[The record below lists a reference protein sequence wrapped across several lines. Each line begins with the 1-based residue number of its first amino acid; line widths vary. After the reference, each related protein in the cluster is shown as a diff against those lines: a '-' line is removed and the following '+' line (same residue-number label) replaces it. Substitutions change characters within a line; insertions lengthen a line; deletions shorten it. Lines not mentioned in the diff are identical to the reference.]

1 MQQSVSTKVL
11 KTVVAAIYFV
21 KGPVSSVQSQ
31 CDLLQWLKVNV
42 AELLFEN
49 AKCSCLK
56 PPVTDS
62 LLPSGSK
69 EENMSTAPFK
79 SCWRPCRSSPLTT
92 SHMR

>member
-1 MQQSVSTKVL
+1 MQQSVSTKDL
-11 KTVVAAIYFV
+11 KTVVAAIYVVPV

-49 AKCSCLK
+49 ANCSCLK

-62 LLPSGSK
+62 LLLS
-69 EENMSTAPFK
+69 
-79 SCWRPCRSSPLTT
+79 RSRKRTC
-92 SHMR
+92 